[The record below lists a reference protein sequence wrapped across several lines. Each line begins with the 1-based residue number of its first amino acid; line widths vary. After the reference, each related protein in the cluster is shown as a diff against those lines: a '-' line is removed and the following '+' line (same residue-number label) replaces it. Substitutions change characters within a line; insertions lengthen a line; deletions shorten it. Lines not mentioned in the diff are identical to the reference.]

1 MLPFDYVAYANALKR
16 FTTALADHTAELGGS
31 DGVPAG
37 GVNGAVEATG
47 NVVAGS
53 PPATPHTLDLSRLRR
68 AVDSFAK
75 AARNMAAAIELVNIG
90 ECSSAP
96 CQRLFT
102 IVHTAH

>member
-1 MLPFDYVAYANALKR
+1 M
-16 FTTALADHTAELGGS
+16 
-31 DGVPAG
+31 PAG

-47 NVVAGS
+47 NVAAGS

-90 ECSSAP
+90 ECTAVYH
-96 CQRLFT
+96 L
-102 IVHTAH
+102 VNLHTCALTTPLGTHR